1 VIEPRYLLD
10 TDTFVYIR
18 RGRPV
23 QARARFD
30 RLQPGEAVLSVITY
44 GELAYGIEKKD
55 VGPDPWRIL
64 EELIQIIPVVP
75 LLAEAANVYGS
86 IRATL
91 AKKGQVI
98 GSNDLWI
105 AAHAKMMNLILVT
118 NNEREFRR
126 VPGLK
131 IENWIK

>member
-1 VIEPRYLLD
+1 MIEPRYLLD
-10 TDTFVYIR
+10 TNTFVYIR

-30 RLQPGEAVLSVITY
+30 RLQPGEAVVSVIAY
-44 GELAYGIEKKD
+44 GELVYGIEKKG
-55 VGPDPWRIL
+55 VGPEPWRVL
-64 EELIQIIPVVP
+64 EELIQIIHVVP
-75 LLAEAANVYGS
+75 LPMEAANVYGS

-91 AKKGQVI
+91 AKKGEVI

-131 IENWIK
+131 IENWVK

>member
-1 VIEPRYLLD
+1 VIKPRYLLD

-30 RLQPGEAVLSVITY
+30 RLEPGEAVLSVIAY
-44 GELAYGIEKKD
+44 GELAYGIEKKG
-55 VGPDPWRIL
+55 VGAEPWHVL
-64 EELIQIIPVVP
+64 EELIQIIRVVP
-75 LLAEAANVYGS
+75 LPMEAANVYGS
-86 IRATL
+86 IRAML
-91 AKKGQVI
+91 AKKGETI

-105 AAHAKMMNLILVT
+105 AAHAKLMNLILVT

>member
-1 VIEPRYLLD
+1 MIKPRYLLD

-30 RLQPGEAVLSVITY
+30 RLEPGEAVLSVIAY
-44 GELAYGIEKKD
+44 GELAYGIEKKG
-55 VGPDPWRIL
+55 VGPEPWRVL
-64 EELIQIIPVVP
+64 EELIQIIQVVP
-75 LLAEAANVYGS
+75 LPTEAANVYGA

-91 AKKGQVI
+91 AKKGEMI

-131 IENWIK
+131 IENWVK

>member
-30 RLQPGEAVLSVITY
+30 RLQLGEAVLSVIAY

-55 VGPDPWRIL
+55 VGPEPWRVL
-64 EELIQIIPVVP
+64 EELIQIIPVIP
-75 LLAEAANVYGS
+75 LPTEAANVYGS

-91 AKKGQVI
+91 AKRGEVI

-118 NNEREFRR
+118 NNEQEFRR

>member
-10 TDTFVYIR
+10 TNTFVYIR

-30 RLQPGEAVLSVITY
+30 RLQPGEAVVSVIAY
-44 GELAYGIEKKD
+44 GELVYGIEKKG
-55 VGPDPWRIL
+55 VGPEPWRVL
-64 EELIQIIPVVP
+64 EELIQIIHVVP
-75 LLAEAANVYGS
+75 LPMEAANVYGS

-91 AKKGQVI
+91 AKKGEVI

-131 IENWIK
+131 IENWVK